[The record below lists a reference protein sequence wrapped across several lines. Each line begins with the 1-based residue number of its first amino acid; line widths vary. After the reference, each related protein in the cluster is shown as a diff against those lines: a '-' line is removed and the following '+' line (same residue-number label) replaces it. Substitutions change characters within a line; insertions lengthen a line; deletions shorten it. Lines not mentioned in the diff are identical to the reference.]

1 MPIINTMGSGQTIQ
15 VSHLPE
21 LTSSDYG
28 KVVQY
33 VGETDT
39 GEPTFTV
46 KNVETQDP
54 VTVTLDIDTF
64 KHFLVEEVAGG
75 NEEILQQDF
84 DLSFIYSNS
93 AWYLYYYGQ
102 IQEDF
107 ELTTEE
113 LSTNLGITL
122 DYGTGTVHEN
132 DLVNVYFA
140 GYHQPEY
147 TNGYFYQAGVIHH
160 ESEIYINGVQ
170 GDLSRIDVNKRKYE
184 RYVTEDLH
192 EELEDA
198 EILFTYNSEI
208 PSWTV
213 DNQEVDLSDYG
224 ISLEYN
230 NVEVEA
236 PAYIEYRS
244 NESRYSDPDAVVS
257 LSANVSTFESWLE
270 SQSFEPRPEELYH
283 LELIYQAEHDNWR
296 VSFANVIYFG
306 DMTQQEIEQNLGV
319 TFSYTSGRV
328 SDGDMIIADYQT
340 IHTEYQ
346 PGDPQEGDM
355 IELSYIAANDEYKW
369 LEKDVQGHKIDKFDV
384 LPEPTAENEDLIV
397 QYSGE
402 TEITESAF
410 YVFDEQ
416 SEEAQV
422 SVALDKEQFERSIL
436 NIHPD
441 ATKFYYTFDMDWD
454 SGRQQWYVKGI
465 KQYDGDDENVVEDY
479 FYTNQLQQ
487 YGVYVT
493 VDPDESTLYWAH
505 VSFVYEPQYEGYHNG
520 YFYKSIKEHNDESL
534 RIDNFNNLQLDDENP
549 YELDPAAYRE
559 YIESQGEELE
569 SHDTQFSYGPVSG
582 GNEGWYDSWYGER
595 DPQTGLPEEV
605 DIESDYGVTLHYK
618 EEEFNVN
625 RCSSALSWHSTY
637 QPRMYIS
644 KLDTDTLIRGL
655 IDNRVISAEPTEPTS
670 FYFQNYGSDSY
681 RVNGVDVGPVY
692 DLFSTFGVALDEVQR
707 APTFE
712 YGDYFTI
719 YFTPDVTADTQ
730 TSTYL
735 LVDGVFQNADPQSN
749 GGYVGTLDINTFEQE
764 LVPTPTEV
772 TYYKWECTN
781 DGDPSTS
788 TWTMSEIYPNQVSY
802 GTCDPADY
810 GITLSY
816 NAMRAPQ
823 TPFLT
828 GDTFTVM
835 YRPANKDIFRVSH
848 EYWENNQGIQGVN
861 IVDETTFKR
870 NFYDNDG
877 WLRENI
883 LTCVDDANG
892 VLSDTRWRDSY
903 WDTYSYQELETKFG
917 VTLNQTRASA
927 YVIGDY
933 FELEYIPAAYNTT
946 LLPEEGSSFMWSY
959 SPEYDD
965 RYWDQV
971 DVQPGGVV
979 DYSNLDNKPKING
992 NTIESENR
1000 ATDLDL
1006 MDLSTNQ
1013 TAEGRKIINEL
1024 YRTTG
1029 SSLEALISSSN
1040 PVNLYWGDTT
1050 ILPRDENTAF
1060 IFGEMSSYDVGTSNL
1075 YGQEE
1080 KSYPAFGI
1088 INREDGSLVNGK
1100 MYPLNPDPS
1109 RIASNW
1115 YYYGSTVDILGGFA
1129 SNVAEWVDTQNN
1141 NKKYLFAITSPCIL
1155 AKIDPDLLTPE
1166 DYDHAV
1172 IQSWI
1177 ICNYSYYIY
1186 NSIQHNRIRV
1196 QGDNI
1201 YIFEEYGDGTFG
1213 GLYPT
1218 KFEIRGQYMY
1228 PLGYT
1233 NMWSA
1238 GGYYNTNSGYGTWG
1252 RLSRD
1257 KESGFDYQIMTV
1269 NNIDYC
1275 YMFATILE
1283 SPFYDINGT
1292 QVDHTDGTIYKFP
1305 LTNTTSGDNLEYLG
1319 YQFDP
1324 EGSGKCQILN
1334 ISKID
1339 ERYLLVASY
1348 YDAIGYTIFSLF
1360 DTTTDR
1366 VVDSTKAKVGGF
1378 FDDCQ
1383 IYNSSEGVYIVSGLI
1398 DTYLFKLT
1406 IDTRTGDIREEDDSF
1421 IYSSAYESIRW
1432 TVTSYDPISTIYA
1445 WDNDI
1450 KAFDERTYTFK
1461 SPFIYSRKQVKGGG
1475 KEEFIWMGINSS
1487 LDRYATESY
1496 VDSIISTS
1504 GFISSDYLINN
1515 GYVTERWCNDYNISY
1530 NNLANMPFIN
1540 GVQVYGNKSSQ
1551 DYHIIDAYGINITT
1565 TQMFMNDKGI
1575 RYDTP
1580 FQVSTVIQGGGSEYS
1595 QFDICYVIPSK
1606 TENNI
1611 YYQAVNYIPTG
1622 TAEQCCAIFKYNAR
1636 TNERE
1641 IVSAVLRDR
1650 KYIAGTYNREK
1661 DFIVLIVHTIVGT
1674 QAEYYL
1680 LDEVSSDTSRHDY
1693 YQSIKSNDS
1702 GRYITFGDAFIDKL
1716 EGLFIDNDSY
1726 TGNSGESA
1734 LSKNALLHILNT
1746 SNHIVYTLNMFVL
1759 SSEYSPRWVVNRK
1772 TKSSSEQ
1779 FLNLKNNIIKKSNYN
1794 DGQSLISEPWK
1805 GMKFESHT
1813 VSDLSPN
1820 SYNRML
1826 LAKEYST
1833 DGFAA
1838 ITLANNWSTS
1848 YYTLTEVAGTDRE
1861 VFSIP
1866 NTFVQEPAAKVY
1878 VDNVAVTNYEVEPDP
1893 DSGQNYWIVRFDSP
1907 VTVGATVKAQ
1917 INGAGG
1923 GTFITFDG
1931 TNWSSNDFNGI
1942 VLPRRYNGSYFSYT
1956 FFIATDDSTNH
1967 YIAISNELGQDCIF
1981 TTSGDGETWEDLQSM
1996 GLPANYTILNIVYN
2010 QNTQELYAINA
2021 NGVVYAASI
2030 SDLTNWQEIAN
2041 ASGVKRGMIESACMW
2056 NGKIVML
2063 DNFSYT
2069 DYEIYSSPVYVY
2081 AKQTCIWDIAN
2092 DTWEV
2097 SGLLNTYNSSS
2108 SSISGRSGI
2117 IVSDGIRLYIFQ
2129 KSDYYSTNNQI
2140 YPYNNYTFIST
2151 DGYDFR
2157 RVQERS
2163 SDGNQFYQDEYPN
2176 TSLTFYNTFATDG
2189 NGGLYQVSYN
2199 RVISNGLG
2207 DYYQNQDKFSCY
2219 YETYPVSYRYTGVCV
2234 SQDDFCLTAKYDVS
2248 NISLLELDS
2257 DTADYKSFGI
2267 VGPGYIHKQVD
2278 SQQYNSLTYYFT
2290 AVQQILKG
2298 NNNNAYLAVNYNS
2311 KLGATST
2318 TYEPEVVSRG
2328 SHSTLVQSPL
2338 MPFIYM
2344 VDDND
2349 AIMYTGTN
2357 SQTLVASAASM
2368 RNGYERLLTQALY
2381 IMYPTGETYLKYKGA
2396 PFKVMPTYTLNN
2408 VRVSGSTGRG
2418 SGYQAGET
2426 FKFRITSSGATYREA
2441 VIEITSVDADGG
2453 VTALNIRTGGIY
2465 FENPWCYS
2473 SSSITTGDYSGSGT
2487 GLVLVLYQNDV
2498 DHIVGPHNGGWYF
2511 GNLTVKPLDIITPDY
2526 NSENTWIKRTSEIT
2540 DENLIELHGSFENDG
2555 GIESITAIESHPAE
2569 GESEDLSTFY
2579 FYCLIKSVGGTTKAY
2594 KSENISFFKS
2604 YANGIELHECSTD
2617 LTDATA
2623 GTQYTVSYLAQYAF
2637 VYSPDNFYITMPA
2650 FVNFKGK
2657 ITDLYDTNFMELY
2670 TSHPTTGFVVPAL
2683 ENKRFKH
2690 TFTKPSDF
2698 KRYYYNYI
2706 STYQLGSGWEAG
2718 VHQVDAVFHTTD
2730 GDINTRVLFET
2741 DVNGQLKQV
2750 FNISTELGD
2759 APLSDNHL
2767 TLINPD
2773 DPQAGDILLTFE
2785 TVDLNNTSFI
2795 PSIEKYGVV
2804 KRGYKVKTAIDPTDS
2819 DNSESFATVDAII
2832 QYVQS
2837 LLS

>member
-15 VSHLPE
+15 VSQLPE
-21 LTSSDYG
+21 LSPSDYG

-64 KHFLVEEVAGG
+64 KDFLVEEVAGG
-75 NEEILQQDF
+75 HEEILQEDF

-102 IQEDF
+102 IQEGF

-140 GYHQPEY
+140 GYHDAEY

-208 PSWTV
+208 PAWTV

-384 LPEPTAENEDLIV
+384 LPEPTPENEDLIV

-416 SEEAQV
+416 SEEAQI

-520 YFYKSIKEHNDESL
+520 YFYKSIKEHIDESL
-534 RIDNFNNLQLDDENP
+534 RIDDFNNLQLDDENP

-582 GNEGWYDSWYGER
+582 GNEGWYDNWYGER

-707 APTFE
+707 APIFE
-712 YGDYFTI
+712 FGDYFTI

-735 LVDGVFQNADPQSN
+735 LVDGAFQNADPQSN

-848 EYWENNQGIQGVN
+848 EYWENNQGFQGVN
-861 IVDETTFKR
+861 IVDETTFK
-870 NFYDNDG
+870 NCFYDNDG

-917 VTLNQTRASA
+917 VTLNQTRAFA

-1060 IFGEMSSYDVGTSNL
+1060 IFGEMSSYDAGTSNL

-1166 DYDHAV
+1166 DFGHAV

-1177 ICNYSYYIY
+1177 ICDYSYYIY

-1201 YIFEEYGDGTFG
+1201 YIFEEYGEGTFG

-1233 NMWSA
+1233 NMWAA
-1238 GGYYNTNSGYGTWG
+1238 GGYYNPNSGYGTWG

-1324 EGSGKCQILN
+1324 DGSGKCQILN

-1383 IYNSSEGVYIVSGLI
+1383 VYNSSEGVYIISGLI

-1421 IYSSAYESIRW
+1421 IYPSAYESIRW
-1432 TVTSYDPISTIYA
+1432 TVTSYDPVSTIYA

-1450 KAFDERTYTFK
+1450 KAFDERAYTFK

-1515 GYVTERWCNDYNISY
+1515 GYATQAWCNSYNINY
-1530 NNLANMPFIN
+1530 NYLNNLPYIN
-1540 GVQVYGNKSSQ
+1540 GVEVFGSKTSR
-1551 DYHIIDAYGINITT
+1551 DYRIIDDYGINITD
-1565 TQMFMNDKGI
+1565 TQMLMYDKAI

-1580 FQVSTVIQGGGSEYS
+1580 FQVSTVFSGGGSDYDV
-1595 QFDICYVIPSK
+1595 FDICYIIPSK
-1606 TENNI
+1606 TENNV
-1611 YYQAVNYIPTG
+1611 YYQVVNFRMAGSEYDSCG
-1622 TAEQCCAIFKYNAR
+1622 VFKYN
-1636 TNERE
+1636 TLLNERE
-1641 IVSAVLRDR
+1641 DLSSVTNSKFIC
-1650 KYIAGTYNREK
+1650 GTYDTVRDEL
-1661 DFIVLIVHTIVGT
+1661 VLIRGDLSGSDLSTYIFSNISSSSRVLETNT
-1674 QAEYYL
+1674 LYEYQAQTYVSYRRIDLGPVEYL
-1680 LDEVSSDTSRHDY
+1680 S
-1693 YQSIKSNDS
+1693 
-1702 GRYITFGDAFIDKL
+1702 
-1716 EGLFIDNDSY
+1716 GLFIDNCKPTNLSSGLVSCYNLYIYNSAMQRTFGANLFKDSSQGTY
-1726 TGNSGESA
+1726 KYVSRQNFSQNPDDFKKMGKNIARNVNYAEAPGLITIRDGFTFAPVSTVSSPNNAYFTISAFDRTNQQIVTVTYQGDWNS
-1734 LSKNALLHILNT
+1734 T
-1746 SNHIVYTLNMFVL
+1746 MYTLQDIDGNNT
-1759 SSEYSPRWVVNRK
+1759 EY
-1772 TKSSSEQ
+1772 
-1779 FLNLKNNIIKKSNYN
+1779 
-1794 DGQSLISEPWK
+1794 
-1805 GMKFESHT
+1805 
-1813 VSDLSPN
+1813 
-1820 SYNRML
+1820 
-1826 LAKEYST
+1826 
-1833 DGFAA
+1833 
-1838 ITLANNWSTS
+1838 
-1848 YYTLTEVAGTDRE
+1848 
-1861 VFSIP
+1861 SIP
-1866 NTFVQEPAAKVY
+1866 NPYQAVATKIY
-1878 VDNVAVTNYEVEPDP
+1878 VDDVRVDNYTVVRDDRYPVSNNRWKVVFDTPVTAGSSVKGQFNNQPGGQVLTYDGTNWTVSSDIPMPIMLNDNGNIIDITYRYLVITEDPTYKYLAVTNYSSVTGKVYASYSADLTTWSALEEVQL
-1893 DSGQNYWIVRFDSP
+1893 S
-1907 VTVGATVKAQ
+1907 
-1917 INGAGG
+1917 
-1923 GTFITFDG
+1923 
-1931 TNWSSNDFNGI
+1931 TNSSNLIGVEYD
-1942 VLPRRYNGSYFSYT
+1942 NGSIYYIKSNGYILRADESNPLTLYHFAYEPGYGGRCLSACYANGKFVILNSYT
-1956 FFIATDDSTNH
+1956 YSEPGFNTYPTVYAMRFLEYDPSIDSWNSYGGPTNYLTMATYDPFYQNRYYLKYDGEYFHIIEAYPYNIGGESVN
-1967 YIAISNELGQDCIF
+1967 
-1981 TTSGDGETWEDLQSM
+1981 SGDWYVTKDLNDLQHALDTFTKDIFYVDKSQDSIFGDIRNPLGM
-1996 GLPANYTILNIVYN
+1996 CGDGQGGLYLIYNSKLYNNGKGVFQLNTEKQIL
-2010 QNTQELYAINA
+2010 
-2021 NGVVYAASI
+2021 
-2030 SDLTNWQEIAN
+2030 IAN
-2041 ASGVKRGMIESACMW
+2041 AAVGSDSKDSQFYAYGNNDLVKIEIDKTNTTLLDSNYTSFGIINTARIYKTIGSG
-2056 NGKIVML
+2056 
-2063 DNFSYT
+2063 Y
-2069 DYEIYSSPVYVY
+2069 
-2081 AKQTCIWDIAN
+2081 
-2092 DTWEV
+2092 
-2097 SGLLNTYNSSS
+2097 YNSSTYALN
-2108 SSISGRSGI
+2108 G
-2117 IVSDGIRLYIFQ
+2117 FE
-2129 KSDYYSTNNQI
+2129 
-2140 YPYNNYTFIST
+2140 FIM
-2151 DGYDFR
+2151 
-2157 RVQERS
+2157 
-2163 SDGNQFYQDEYPN
+2163 
-2176 TSLTFYNTFATDG
+2176 
-2189 NGGLYQVSYN
+2189 
-2199 RVISNGLG
+2199 
-2207 DYYQNQDKFSCY
+2207 
-2219 YETYPVSYRYTGVCV
+2219 
-2234 SQDDFCLTAKYDVS
+2234 
-2248 NISLLELDS
+2248 
-2257 DTADYKSFGI
+2257 
-2267 VGPGYIHKQVD
+2267 
-2278 SQQYNSLTYYFT
+2278 
-2290 AVQQILKG
+2290 KG
-2298 NNNNAYLAVNYNS
+2298 NNNNAYLAPTYNTMS
-2311 KLGATST
+2311 YTINST
-2318 TYEPEVVSRG
+2318 RESRG
-2328 SHSTLVQSPL
+2328 REYVLVQSHDLPY
-2338 MPFIYM
+2338 IYM
-2344 VDDND
+2344 IDDDSAWIRPGNGAND
-2349 AIMYTGTN
+2349 GYRAN
-2357 SQTLVASAASM
+2357 SNASAASAI
-2368 RNGYERLLTQALY
+2368 NGFPQLANNEAVQFNAQDGYTR
-2381 IMYPTGETYLKYKGA
+2381 
-2396 PFKVMPTYTLNN
+2396 FKTCMFRVMPTYSIVSAAVDGNN
-2408 VRVSGSTGRG
+2408 GG
-2418 SGYQAGET
+2418 SGYQVGET
-2426 FKFRITSSGATYREA
+2426 IQFIGIHTDGLNPGKLRID
-2441 VIEITSVDADGG
+2441 SVDGNGA
-2453 VTALNIRTGGIY
+2453 VTGLSVVSAGR
-2465 FENPWCYS
+2465 FMEDPKAYS
-2473 SSSITTGDYSGSGT
+2473 SDRLTITAYTGSGSG
-2487 GLVLVLYQNDV
+2487 LKFYISDSAV
-2498 DHIVGPHNGGWYF
+2498 IAGPHNDGTWSFGG
-2511 GNLTVKPLDIITPDY
+2511 LTVRNNDIITPDLGQALTFGWKKNALY
-2526 NSENTWIKRTSEIT
+2526 T
-2540 DENLIELHGSFENDG
+2540 DDSTLIELHGSFENEG
-2555 GIESITAIESHPAE
+2555 GILSIESIDSVPSANS
-2569 GESEDLSTFY
+2569 SDLSKHY
-2579 FYCLIKSVGGTTKAY
+2579 FYCLIKTVNGISKAY
-2594 KSENISFFKS
+2594 KSEDISSFTS
-2604 YANGIELHECSTD
+2604 YPNGITLTECSAD

-2623 GTQYTVSYLAQYAF
+2623 GTNYSISYIAQHAF